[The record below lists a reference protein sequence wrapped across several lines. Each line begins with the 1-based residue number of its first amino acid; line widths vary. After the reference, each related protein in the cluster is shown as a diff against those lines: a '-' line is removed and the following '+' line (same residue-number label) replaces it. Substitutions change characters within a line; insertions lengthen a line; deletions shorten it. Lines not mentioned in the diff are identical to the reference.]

1 MITIKKQVRYK
12 IERKG
17 QLQKDAE
24 SAADKVGAATNVLFK
39 KLDDSY
45 TDLKVGYQK
54 ERRKQK
60 MA

>member
-1 MITIKKQVRYK
+1 MITVKKQVKYK

-17 QLQKDAE
+17 QLKKDAE
-24 SAADKVGAATNVLFK
+24 GAAEKVGAATKVLFK

>member
-1 MITIKKQVRYK
+1 VITIKKQVRYK
-12 IERKG
+12 IERRG
-17 QLQKDAE
+17 ELQKDAE
-24 SAADKVGAATNVLFK
+24 GAAEKVGAATKVLFK

-45 TDLKVGYQK
+45 TDLKAGYQK

>member
-1 MITIKKQVRYK
+1 MTIKKEVK

-24 SAADKVGAATNVLFK
+24 SAAEKVGAGAKALFN

-45 TDLKVGYQK
+45 GDLKVGYQK
-54 ERRKQK
+54 EKRKQK
-60 MA
+60 LN